1 MADGDIRPA
10 TPDDVPEIVRMIREL
25 AEYEKGLDQC
35 DATEELLMSVLFGG
49 EVDGVAPASHH
60 GRAAAWAH
68 VVEHRDDTCDPPRTL
83 AGFALWFLNTSTWT
97 SRHGIY
103 LEDLYVRPEFRG
115 TGYGQRLL
123 ATLAALCVEHG
134 YARLDWWVLD
144 WNTPAID
151 FYLSQSAVA
160 MDEWTVFR
168 ITGDA
173 LPRLA
178 TRAT

>member
-1 MADGDIRPA
+1 M
-10 TPDDVPEIVRMIREL
+10 
-25 AEYEKGLDQC
+25 
-35 DATEELLMSVLFGG
+35 LFR
-49 EVDGVAPASHH
+49 S
-60 GRAAAWAH
+60 
-68 VVEHRDDTCDPPRTL
+68 
-83 AGFALWFLNTSTWT
+83 
-97 SRHGIY
+97 
-103 LEDLYVRPEFRG
+103 
-115 TGYGQRLL
+115 RLL

-178 TRAT
+178 ARAT